1 MASIAPVS
9 TPKHVECHFPQFVPT
24 RQFSTGSRRVAAISN
39 LSTAQCNLS
48 SSSWDNCLLRSL
60 QLSRSSP
67 ASSMVSR
74 CSKESLA
81 DPEES
86 GKWVKW
92 DFNSGHR
99 QFHAI
104 ATKLGDRLLD
114 MMEKIKGYLEDSKVK
129 DEEKKSEWDWE
140 KWQEY
145 FNLVENDEKLISNLK
160 LRLEDAVE
168 IEDYEEAA
176 RLKLLISERMAY
188 DTAGDFMNQLTKA
201 IEEERYRDAAYFCKD
216 TGAGLVGWW
225 AGLAEGAN
233 DPYGRIVHIGSQHGR
248 FVAKSYNARQLAAGA
263 PGIPLFEIFV
273 TKESDQKYKEQV
285 VYLQRNRQPADASF
299 SVSPKATEDSDTD
312 TEKNDDADVG
322 DEGLRRVL
330 KFLKAGMPGLKF
342 KVLKVVTPEQANTD
356 IISGVFEQLIQD
368 VNKEKDGETTGEDK
382 TGGDLHNDKVTV
394 GGNSDFMQLIEI
406 AAAKVAIG
414 TLLQSIAEDAPP
426 SLPVRV
432 PAKIERRGRDSFC
445 FHIKDDG
452 SRQSVRGKQMTPA
465 WKVATVAKQTLTD
478 PMSAG
483 VSKVPWFMKRVSGKA
498 LDDFGEIITLAVS
511 EAQKRRGLAKSTVFH
526 RINIEAASSDP
537 LNGLYTGT
545 FGPYTSEVIQLR
557 RRFGQWHDDNEACPS
572 KDLKLEFFEYVE
584 AVTLTGDLI
593 VPAGQVTF
601 RAKIGKENQLPHQD
615 IFPEHLGVVAWYK
628 GQERRAHTGF
638 WTDAELLLINRK
650 GIGGPHLAFMLSA
663 PDRPILVLFNR
674 LRLPQ

>member
-1 MASIAPVS
+1 M
-9 TPKHVECHFPQFVPT
+9 
-24 RQFSTGSRRVAAISN
+24 
-39 LSTAQCNLS
+39 
-48 SSSWDNCLLRSL
+48 RSL
-60 QLSRSSP
+60 QVPRSSP

-86 GKWVKW
+86 GNWVKLG
-92 DFNSGHR
+92 FNLGHR
-99 QFHAI
+99 QLQTV
-104 ATKLGDRLLD
+104 ATTLGDRLLG
-114 MMEKIKGYLEDSKVK
+114 MMERIKGYLEDYKVK

-145 FNLVENDEKLISNLK
+145 FNIVEKDEKLISSLK

-168 IEDYEEAA
+168 SEDFTEAS
-176 RLKLLISERMAY
+176 RLKLLIAERMAY
-188 DTAGDFMNQLTKA
+188 DTAGEFMNQLTIA
-201 IEEERYRDAAYFCKD
+201 IEEERYWDAAHFWKD

-233 DPYGRIVHIGSQHGR
+233 DPYGRIIHIGPQHGR

-273 TKESDQKYKEQV
+273 KKDSDQKYKEQV
-285 VYLQRNRQPADASF
+285 VYLQRNGQYADASF
-299 SVSPKATEDSDTD
+299 SVSTKATEESETD

-342 KVLKVVTPEQANTD
+342 KVLKVVTPERANTD

-368 VNKEKDGETTGEDK
+368 VNKEKDEETTSEGSTSDDK
-382 TGGDLHNDKVTV
+382 TGGDLHNDRVTV

-432 PAKIERRGRDSFC
+432 RAKIEKRGRDSFC
-445 FHIKDDG
+445 FHIKDDC
-452 SRQSVRGKQMTPA
+452 SRKSVRGRQMTPA
-465 WKVATVAKQTLTD
+465 WKVATIAKQTLTD
-478 PMSAG
+478 PMSPDVPKA
-483 VSKVPWFMKRVSGKA
+483 PWFMKRVSVKA

-511 EAQKRRGLAKSTVFH
+511 EAQKRRGLAGSTVFN
-526 RINIEAASSDP
+526 RINIEAATSDP

-545 FGPYTSEVIQLR
+545 FGPYNSEVIQLR
-557 RRFGQWHDDNEACPS
+557 RRFGQWRDDNEATPS
-572 KDLKLEFFEYVE
+572 KELKLEFFEYVE

-615 IFPEHLGVVAWYK
+615 IFPEHLGVVAWYR
-628 GQERRAHTGF
+628 GQERRAHAGF

>member
-1 MASIAPVS
+1 
-9 TPKHVECHFPQFVPT
+9 
-24 RQFSTGSRRVAAISN
+24 
-39 LSTAQCNLS
+39 
-48 SSSWDNCLLRSL
+48 
-60 QLSRSSP
+60 
-67 ASSMVSR
+67 MVSR
-74 CSKESLA
+74 CCKESLA

-92 DFNSGHR
+92 GFSSGHR
-99 QFHAI
+99 QLQTV
-104 ATKLGDRLLD
+104 ATKLGDRLLG
-114 MMEKIKGYLEDSKVK
+114 MMERIKGYLEDYNDK
-129 DEEKKSEWDWE
+129 DEGNKSEWDWE
-140 KWQEY
+140 KWQEH
-145 FNLVENDEKLISNLK
+145 FNLVEKDEKLISSLK

-168 IEDYEEAA
+168 SEDFEEAA
-176 RLKLLISERMAY
+176 RLKLLIAERMAY
-188 DTAGDFMNQLTKA
+188 DTAGEFMNQLTKA
-201 IEEERYRDAAYFCKD
+201 IEEERYRDAAHFWKD
-216 TGAGLVGWW
+216 TSAGLVGWW

-233 DPYGRIVHIGSQHGR
+233 DPYGRIIHIGSQHGR

-273 TKESDQKYKEQV
+273 TKDSDQKYKEQV
-285 VYLQRNRQPADASF
+285 IYLQRNGQSADASF
-299 SVSPKATEDSDTD
+299 SVSSKATEESETD
-312 TEKNDDADVG
+312 TEKNEDADVG

-342 KVLKVVTPEQANTD
+342 KVLKVVTPERTNTD

-368 VNKEKDGETTGEDK
+368 VNKEKDEETTSEDK
-382 TGGDLHNDKVTV
+382 TEGDLLNDRVTV

-432 PAKIERRGRDSFC
+432 PAKIEKRGRDSFC

-452 SRQSVRGKQMTPA
+452 SRKSVRGKQMTPA
-465 WKVATVAKQTLTD
+465 WKVATIAKQTSTD
-478 PMSAG
+478 VMSPD
-483 VSKVPWFMKRVSGKA
+483 VPKVPWFMKRVSVKA

-511 EAQKRRGLAKSTVFH
+511 EAQKRRGLVGSTVFH

-545 FGPYTSEVIQLR
+545 FGPYTSEVVQLR
-557 RRFGQWHDDNEACPS
+557 RRFGQWHDDNEATPS

-584 AVTLTGDLI
+584 AVTLTGDLL

-601 RAKIGKENQLPHQD
+601 RAKIGKQNQLPHQD

-638 WTDAELLLINRK
+638 WTDAELLLIDRK
-650 GIGGPHLAFMLSA
+650 GIGGPHLAFMLSS
-663 PDRPILVLFNR
+663 PERPILVLFNR
-674 LRLPQ
+674 LRLPE